1 MIELK
6 KNAVLPGVIL
16 GLVIPFV
23 GVAVLMMFDEWIVDL
38 VNSSVYT
45 GQKRRTLFLLG
56 ICLNLIPF
64 QIFRNRKMD
73 KGLRGVGLMTMVYA
87 AVWFAYFASEFL

>member
-6 KNAVLPGVIL
+6 KNAVLPGIIL

-23 GVAVLMMFDEWIVDL
+23 GVALLMTFDEWIVEL
-38 VNSSVYT
+38 VNNYAYT
-45 GQKRRTLFLLG
+45 GQKRRTLFLLA

-64 QIFRNRKMD
+64 QIFRNRRMD
-73 KGLRGVGLMTMVYA
+73 KSLRGVGLMTMVYA
-87 AVWFAYFASEFL
+87 FAWFIVFASEFL

>member
-45 GQKRRTLFLLG
+45 GQKLRTLFLLG

-73 KGLRGVGLMTMVYA
+73 KSLRGIGLMTMVYD